1 MSTTTEMAGTFKEK
15 LAGCKLV
22 DLMPALGQQPGFVMI
37 FENANE
43 QRLAFTVAA
52 GVQVNATLNNVGIQ
66 AIFHVNLSEPT
77 N

>member
-1 MSTTTEMAGTFKEK
+1 MSTTTEMVGTFREK

-22 DLMPALGQQPGFVMI
+22 DLMPSQGQQPGFVLV

-43 QRLAFTVAA
+43 QRLALTVAA

-66 AIFHVNLSEPT
+66 ALFHVKLGEPT